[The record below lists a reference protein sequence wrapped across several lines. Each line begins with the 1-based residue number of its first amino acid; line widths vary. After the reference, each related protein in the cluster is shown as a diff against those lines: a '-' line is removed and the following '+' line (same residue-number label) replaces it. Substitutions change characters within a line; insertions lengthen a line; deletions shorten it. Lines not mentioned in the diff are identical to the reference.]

1 MDSALRTSVCK
12 TVLGQGLGRG
22 RHRQGTSLEYEEVRP
37 TQLELLEAMQGLHGS
52 ERWLANL

>member
-1 MDSALRTSVCK
+1 MCK

-22 RHRQGTSLEYEEVRP
+22 RHRQATSLEYEEVRP
-37 TQLELLEAMQGLHGS
+37 KQLELLEAMQGLYGS